1 MPEFTITVQE
11 IFEIRGEDFNIG
23 LDVYPIYDV
32 SYRPVLNKKILDHYW
47 NQEIGVETIELFVF
61 NLRRKMNEI
70 MPLYNQFY
78 TSQLLT
84 LDPFITFETDSTTN
98 TESESAA
105 TNAANSEAK
114 TRAASSEP
122 PQMQLSENEDYA
134 TGVTDNI
141 TNAENSATANSN
153 ETSIGSV
160 NTRGFSGAMSDLLLR
175 YRDTFLNIDVQIIE
189 ECRELFMGLWSNGDE
204 TFSHGWWYMP

>member
-1 MPEFTITVQE
+1 MPEFTISVQE

-23 LDVYPIYDV
+23 LDVYPIFDV
-32 SYRPVLNKKILDHYW
+32 AYRPTLNKKILDHYW
-47 NQEIGVETIELFVF
+47 NQEIGLETVELFVF

-78 TSQLLT
+78 TSQLL
-84 LDPFITFETDSTTN
+84 DVEPFITFDTDSSTSTASESEATN
-98 TESESAA
+98 TSTSDA
-105 TNAANSEAK
+105 TA
-114 TRAASSEP
+114 RAASSEP
-122 PQMQLSENEDYA
+122 PQMQLSANEDYA
-134 TGVTDNI
+134 TGVTDNVSK
-141 TNAENSATANSN
+141 AENEAAANSN
-153 ETSIGSV
+153 ETSTGTV

-204 TFSHGWWYMP
+204 TFNHGGWYL

>member
-32 SYRPVLNKKILDHYW
+32 AYRPILNKKILDHYW
-47 NQEIGVETIELFVF
+47 NQEIGLETVELFVF

-78 TSQLLT
+78 TSQLLAVE
-84 LDPFITFETDSTTN
+84 PFITFDTDSTTN
-98 TESESAA
+98 TESESEA
-105 TNAANSEAK
+105 TNTGTSEAK

-122 PQMQLSENEDYA
+122 PQMQLSADEDYA

-141 TNAENSATANSN
+141 SEADNSATANSN
-153 ETSIGSV
+153 ETSTGTV

-204 TFSHGWWYMP
+204 TFNHGWWYLP

>member
-32 SYRPVLNKKILDHYW
+32 AYRPVLNKKILDHYW
-47 NQEIGVETIELFVF
+47 NQEIGLETIELFVF

-78 TSQLLT
+78 TSQLLEV
-84 LDPFITFETDSTTN
+84 DPFITFESDSSTN

-153 ETSIGSV
+153 ETSLGTV

>member
-32 SYRPVLNKKILDHYW
+32 AYRPILNKKILDHYW
-47 NQEIGVETIELFVF
+47 NQEIGLETIELFVF

-78 TSQLLT
+78 TSQLLEV
-84 LDPFITFETDSTTN
+84 DPFITFESESSTN

-153 ETSIGSV
+153 ETSLGTV
-160 NTRGFSGAMSDLLLR
+160 NTRGFSGAMPDLLLK

-204 TFSHGWWYMP
+204 TFNHGWWYLP